1 MNGKLCLEVVN
12 GFIFVE
18 LEVLL
23 DGPILW
29 AKECILLLFAKF

>member
-1 MNGKLCLEVVN
+1 VNGKLCLQVVD

-23 DGPILW
+23 DGPIL
-29 AKECILLLFAKF
+29 